1 MRLEEILKF
10 EKEHDL
16 LKYKFANSGYCIWP
30 FIRYQVASY
39 LVRGQNSSI
48 STPNNTSFQS
58 SASFC
63 KAMSLA
69 KEYILSFFPRKK
81 NGRVRK
87 SRIIFFTSDKSDVP
101 SKEGWYN
108 RNLDVF
114 AECNKDS
121 SQIILHSDSTERY
134 PRKFENYYYDVRNN
148 VNNKLIAHIRRT
160 SSIDKNTI
168 DLLISELE
176 QAFPSIKDYLQ
187 GRIRSILYN
196 KSRSL
201 DFEIMHFN
209 KIIDKAKPEFAIVED
224 ACYGYDKA
232 YINKILKEKGIKV
245 LEAQHSIVG
254 PYNPAYNYSYSEDSE
269 YAEYMPDIFMS
280 YGEYW
285 KKRLHIPARII
296 PVGNP
301 NFYKNASTKKE
312 IKGRILIALSS
323 DTSYWVEFIRN
334 YISDNNEV
342 DIVIKSHPL
351 VTEILKDFD
360 EFKENK
366 GIELVSKGNIY
377 DYLSE
382 AEYVM
387 SDKSTVLLEAY
398 CMKKTV
404 FVYDCEQAKEV
415 IPNEVGFRFKTYE
428 DFKSIIDSTK
438 DGIVVTED
446 DVKYFFDSNWESNYC
461 KVIQ

>member
-1 MRLEEILKF
+1 MKLEEFLKF
-10 EKEHDL
+10 EEEHDL

-39 LVRGQNSSI
+39 LVMGQNSSI
-48 STPNNTSFQS
+48 STSNDTSFQS
-58 SASFC
+58 RSSFYI
-63 KAMSLA
+63 AMSLA

-81 NGRVRK
+81 NGRVKK

-148 VNNKLIAHIRRT
+148 VNNKLMSHIRRT

-168 DLLISELE
+168 NLLIAELE

-201 DFEIMHFN
+201 DFERKHYN

-232 YINKILKEKGIKV
+232 YIIKLLKDKGIKV

-254 PYNPAYNYSYSEDSE
+254 PYNPAYNYSYSKDSE

-285 KKRLHIPARII
+285 GKRLHIPVRII

-323 DTSYWVEFIRN
+323 DTSYWIEFIRD

-351 VTEILKDFD
+351 ITEILKDFD
-360 EFKENK
+360 EFNEIK

-438 DGIVVTED
+438 DGNGVKEE
-446 DVKYFFDSNWESNYC
+446 DVKFFFDSNWESKYC
-461 KVIQ
+461 QIIQ

>member
-1 MRLEEILKF
+1 MKFEEFLKF
-10 EKEHDL
+10 EEEHDL
-16 LKYKFANSGYCIWP
+16 LQYKFANSGYCIWP

-39 LVRGQNSSI
+39 LVMGQNSSI
-48 STPNNTSFQS
+48 STPNKAHSQS
-58 SASFC
+58 DSIITKSIP
-63 KAMSLA
+63 LIR
-69 KEYILSFFPRKK
+69 EYIKSFLLCKK
-81 NGRVRK
+81 NGKVNK
-87 SRIIFFTSDKSDVP
+87 CKILIFASDASDIP
-101 SKEGWYN
+101 SEKGWYN
-108 RNLDVF
+108 RILDVF
-114 AECNKDS
+114 AECKKDS
-121 SQIILHSDSTERY
+121 SQIILLTDNTARF
-134 PRKFENYYYDVRNN
+134 PRKFENYYFDVRND
-148 VNNKLIAHIRRT
+148 VNNKFLAHIRRP

-196 KSRSL
+196 KSSSL
-201 DFEIMHFN
+201 DFEIKHFN
-209 KIIDKAKPEFAIVED
+209 KIIDKAKPDFAIVED

-285 KKRLHIPARII
+285 KKRLHIPVRII

-323 DTSYWVEFIRN
+323 DTSYWVEFIRD

-351 VTEILKDFD
+351 ITEILKDFD
-360 EFKENK
+360 EFKEIK

-428 DFKSIIDSTK
+428 DFKSIIESAK
-438 DGIVVTED
+438 DNNIVTED

>member
-1 MRLEEILKF
+1 MKLEEFLKF
-10 EKEHDL
+10 EEEHDL

-39 LVRGQNSSI
+39 LVMGQNSSI
-48 STPNNTSFQS
+48 STSNDTSFQS
-58 SASFC
+58 RSSFYI
-63 KAMSLA
+63 AMSLA

-81 NGRVRK
+81 NGRVKK

-148 VNNKLIAHIRRT
+148 VNNKLMSHIRRT

-168 DLLISELE
+168 DLLIAELE

-201 DFEIMHFN
+201 DFERKHYN

-232 YINKILKEKGIKV
+232 YIIKLLKDKGIKV

-254 PYNPAYNYSYSEDSE
+254 PYNPAYNYSYSKDSE

-285 KKRLHIPARII
+285 EKRLHIPVRII

-323 DTSYWVEFIRN
+323 DTSYWVEFIRD

-351 VTEILKDFD
+351 ITEILKDFD
-360 EFKENK
+360 EFNEIK

-438 DGIVVTED
+438 DGNGVTEE
-446 DVKYFFDSNWESNYC
+446 DVKFFFDSNWESNYLQI
-461 KVIQ
+461 IQ

>member
-1 MRLEEILKF
+1 MKFEEFLKF
-10 EKEHDL
+10 EEEHDL
-16 LKYKFANSGYCIWP
+16 LQYKFANSGYCIWP

-39 LVRGQNSSI
+39 LVMGQNSSI
-48 STPNNTSFQS
+48 STSNDTSFQS
-58 SASFC
+58 RSSFYIS
-63 KAMSLA
+63 MSLA
-69 KEYILSFFPRKK
+69 KEYILSFFPRK
-81 NGRVRK
+81 NYGRVKK

-148 VNNKLIAHIRRT
+148 VNNKLMSHIRRT

-201 DFEIMHFN
+201 DFERKHYN
-209 KIIDKAKPEFAIVED
+209 KIIDKAKPEVAIVED

-232 YINKILKEKGIKV
+232 YINKILKDKGIKV

-285 KKRLHIPARII
+285 KNRLHIPVRII

-323 DTSYWVEFIRN
+323 DTSYWVEFIRD

-351 VTEILKDFD
+351 ITEILKDFD
-360 EFKENK
+360 EFNEIK

-377 DYLSE
+377 DYLAE

-438 DGIVVTED
+438 DGNGVTED
-446 DVKYFFDSNWESNYC
+446 DVKFFFDSNWESNYC
-461 KVIQ
+461 QIIQ

>member
-1 MRLEEILKF
+1 MNLDEFLLF
-10 EKEHDL
+10 EKNHDL
-16 LKYKFANSGYCIWP
+16 LKYKFIKNGYCIWP

-39 LVRGQNSSI
+39 LIMGQNSSI
-48 STPNNTSFQS
+48 SAQYDPRFQGNS
-58 SASFC
+58 IIG
-63 KAMSLA
+63 KAIPLIS
-69 KEYILSFFPRKK
+69 EYIRTFLPSKK
-81 NGRVRK
+81 KGKVRK
-87 SRIIFFTSDKSDVP
+87 CKIVIFASDASDIP
-101 SKEGWYN
+101 SKEGWFN
-108 RNLDVF
+108 RCLDVF
-114 AECNKDS
+114 AECRKDC
-121 SQIILHSDSTERY
+121 SQMILLTDRTVRY
-134 PRKFENYYYDVRNN
+134 PRKFEHYYFYVRNEI
-148 VNNKLIAHIRRT
+148 NKKILAHIRPISNT
-160 SSIDKNTI
+160 DEKTI
-168 DLLISELE
+168 DLLIKELE
-176 QAFPSIKDYLQ
+176 EAFPSIKDYLQ
-187 GRIRSILYN
+187 GRIRSILYR
-196 KSRSL
+196 KSRTL
-201 DFEIMHFN
+201 DFEIKHFN
-209 KIIDKAKPEFAIVED
+209 KIIDKASPEYAIVED

-232 YINKILKEKGIKV
+232 YIIKLLKDKGIKV

-285 KKRLHIPARII
+285 KNRLHIPVRII

-323 DTSYWVEFIRN
+323 DTSYWVEFIRD

-351 VTEILKDFD
+351 ITEILKDFD
-360 EFKENK
+360 EFNEIK

-438 DGIVVTED
+438 DGNGVTEE
-446 DVKYFFDSNWESNYC
+446 DVKFFFDSNWESNYC
-461 KVIQ
+461 QIIQ

>member
-1 MRLEEILKF
+1 MKFEEFLKF
-10 EKEHDL
+10 EEEHDL
-16 LKYKFANSGYCIWP
+16 LQYKFANSGYCIWP

-39 LVRGQNSSI
+39 LVMGQNSSI
-48 STPNNTSFQS
+48 STSNDTSFQS
-58 SASFC
+58 RSSFYI
-63 KAMSLA
+63 AMSLA

-81 NGRVRK
+81 NGRVKK

-114 AECNKDS
+114 AECNKDN
-121 SQIILHSDSTERY
+121 SQIILHSDSRERY

-148 VNNKLIAHIRRT
+148 VNNKLMSHIRRT

-168 DLLISELE
+168 DLLIAELE

-201 DFEIMHFN
+201 DFERKHYN

-232 YINKILKEKGIKV
+232 YIIKLLKDKGIKV

-285 KKRLHIPARII
+285 EKRLHIPVRII

-323 DTSYWVEFIRN
+323 DTSYWVEFIRD

-351 VTEILKDFD
+351 ITEILKDFD
-360 EFKENK
+360 EFNEIK

-428 DFKSIIDSTK
+428 DFKSIIDSTI
-438 DGIVVTED
+438 DGNGVTEE
-446 DVKYFFDSNWESNYC
+446 DVKFFFDSNWESNYC
-461 KVIQ
+461 QIIQ